1 MGKKKEKE
9 GVESA
14 VGLRGSCKF
23 TIGVPP
29 ERGEESWYIIKG
41 GSRDSAEVRTMVKKI
56 KASLLLLLSPGETKF
71 ILMRLLRPF
80 LLLSLFDSQPLESF
94 EPRRGEEK

>member
-41 GSRDSAEVRTMVKKI
+41 GSRDSAEVRTMVKKNQGFSSSSSSSFAGGNEI
-56 KASLLLLLSPGETKF
+56 YFDAAAETFFSSLSF
-71 ILMRLLRPF
+71 RLPAT
-80 LLLSLFDSQPLESF
+80 
-94 EPRRGEEK
+94 